1 MIIIMTDRYNC
12 SGDYRDAC
20 TLVGQGLRHI
30 SLKSPRAR
38 RLYHFKLLL
47 ENGCLSRFVTHCYE
61 QKSQELVNKTPK
73 AKSRFDWIS
82 VDVSV
87 TDRIWKLCSMT
98 FKSLM
103 FSICRPAIF
112 LVLKFIDSYFKII
125 SWQALLCFTTYPI
138 FCLKN
143 KFVPLLAR
151 RGSKLRCCELWVYTL
166 LNIGYYRNETK
177 QMECNYYTIWVQSLI
192 SVLPV
197 PPLP

>member
-47 ENGCLSRFVTHCYE
+47 ENGCLSRFVTHCYQ

-73 AKSRFDWIS
+73 AKSRFEWIS
-82 VDVSV
+82 IDVTV

-98 FKSLM
+98 FKSLI
-103 FSICRPAIF
+103 SNICRPLIF
-112 LVLKFIDSYFKII
+112 LVLKLFDSYYKII
-125 SWQALLCFTTYPI
+125 SWEALLCFTTYPS

-151 RGSKLRCCELWVYTL
+151 RGSKLRSC
-166 LNIGYYRNETK
+166 
-177 QMECNYYTIWVQSLI
+177 
-192 SVLPV
+192 
-197 PPLP
+197 